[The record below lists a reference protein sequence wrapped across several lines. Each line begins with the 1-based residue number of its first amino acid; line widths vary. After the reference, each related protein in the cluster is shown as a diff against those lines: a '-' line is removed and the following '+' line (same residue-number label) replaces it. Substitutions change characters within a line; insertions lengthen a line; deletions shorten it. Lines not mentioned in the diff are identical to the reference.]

1 MIGLTDVFRRDVDSQ
16 KRVGL
21 LEHVDEVVYS
31 EAVCYLKND
40 CVGIGKRRLVRRADY
55 DAAFLEVYLVR
66 FHKRQLRKFL

>member
-1 MIGLTDVFRRDVDSQ
+1 MIGLADVFRGDIDPQ

-21 LEHVDEVVYS
+21 LEHIYEIVYS
-31 EAVCYLKND
+31 KAVCYPKND